1 MSLFLH
7 YYLYALNRALSIS
20 TGSCLYDECVDW
32 IVSMPL
38 IGLSPFLQKTVVS
51 SEEQKKFVSMPLIGL
66 SPFLPSYMAADGS
79 FLSVCQCP

>member
-20 TGSCLYDECVDW
+20 THDPEDEEDLNRY

-38 IGLSPFLQKTVVS
+38 IGLSPFLRD
-51 SEEQKKFVSMPLIGL
+51 L
-66 SPFLPSYMAADGS
+66 SDELWDDD
-79 FLSVCQCP
+79 SVCQCP

>member
-20 TGSCLYDECVDW
+20 THDPEDEEDLNRY

-38 IGLSPFLQKTVVS
+38 IGLSPFLRRPRKIILL
-51 SEEQKKFVSMPLIGL
+51 PLL
-66 SPFLPSYMAADGS
+66 M
-79 FLSVCQCP
+79 CQCP